1 MIPVY
6 NMLVSLWREVPDCE
20 ELVGVKQEM
29 MGEEDY

>member
-20 ELVGVKQEM
+20 ELVWGLLTGGDGV
-29 MGEEDY
+29 D

>member
-20 ELVGVKQEM
+20 ELVGVTNR
-29 MGEEDY
+29 GWWG